1 MCSNAIGTC
10 SIGTERLNQ
19 PWVSSTGSVSSVVAI
34 QGTKRFSVMLLLILE
49 ENWWVLLLF
58 EFFVGCF
65 FLFTF
70 VLFQVRRKID
80 LIYGG
85 GSVGL
90 MGLVSKTVHDGGCH
104 VLG

>member
-1 MCSNAIGTC
+1 M
-10 SIGTERLNQ
+10 
-19 PWVSSTGSVSSVVAI
+19 
-34 QGTKRFSVMLLLILE
+34 
-49 ENWWVLLLF
+49 LLLF
-58 EFFVGCF
+58 EFFVGCLF
-65 FLFTF
+65 FYLRLFF
-70 VLFQVRRKID
+70 FQVRRKID

>member
-1 MCSNAIGTC
+1 M
-10 SIGTERLNQ
+10 
-19 PWVSSTGSVSSVVAI
+19 
-34 QGTKRFSVMLLLILE
+34 
-49 ENWWVLLLF
+49 
-58 EFFVGCF
+58 F
-65 FLFTF
+65 FLLQICVNAMNLSRAFF
-70 VLFQVRRKID
+70 FFFICIKCFLLQVRRKID